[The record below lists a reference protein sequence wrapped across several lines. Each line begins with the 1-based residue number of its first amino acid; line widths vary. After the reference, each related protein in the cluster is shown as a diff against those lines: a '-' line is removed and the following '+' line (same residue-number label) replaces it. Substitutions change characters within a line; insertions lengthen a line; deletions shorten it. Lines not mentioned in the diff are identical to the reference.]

1 MTKLLCNSTSHRK
14 DKQIERGFAHY
25 CTSQSWRNFCI
36 FLFFRLTLFA
46 VFPRPSKQQFWLKS
60 LIKSCHEVSSGHSG
74 KCPSTSFV
82 DTQKQTD
89 FAGTKFHPGCIAPE
103 LTKTIMKFLDE
114 KTNVI
119 DLVCQKQLSFYP
131 TINKA
136 ITTYLNHNH
145 KMPFVSFKNRLNME
159 KSSLVTSSV
168 FVNEPKDW
176 NLL

>member
-1 MTKLLCNSTSHRK
+1 LY
-14 DKQIERGFAHY
+14 F
-25 CTSQSWRNFCI
+25 
-36 FLFFRLTLFA
+36 TLFQTHS
-46 VFPRPSKQQFWLKS
+46 FCGIPSPSKQQFWLKS

-89 FAGTKFHPGCIAPE
+89 FAGAKFLPSCIAPE

-119 DLVCQKQLSFYP
+119 DLLCQKQFSFYP

-145 KMPFVSFKNRLNME
+145 IMPISFENRLIWR
-159 KSSLVTSSV
+159 SPARAVADPSPLLSL
-168 FVNEPKDW
+168 
-176 NLL
+176 